1 MKENTETNK
10 QVLSLKNDLLFKRV
24 YGSDTEESKFILKS
38 LLNRILNRED
48 DPIVSIEYKNP
59 FSIEE
64 CIDEKESILDIK
76 AETNKREIID
86 IEMQI
91 VWDKD
96 MPSRLLYYHGS
107 LLRESLQKGEDYD
120 KMKKTITICI
130 TDSEAFRETDKFLS
144 EFYFME
150 KDDHFLFS
158 NMTYICCIELPKVNP
173 DGRKPEDLS
182 PLEICLEYLRCA
194 DENGSEYVEELIRRG
209 GKDLEMAQEILRKAT
224 EEEILRE
231 RALAREKFLR
241 DKLHMEN
248 RFKHGL
254 EEGYAEGHKE
264 GHAEGLKEGIR
275 NVAYNLKKS
284 GIPID
289 IIAENTG
296 LTIEEIK
303 EL

>member
-1 MKENTETNK
+1 
-10 QVLSLKNDLLFKRV
+10 
-24 YGSDTEESKFILKS
+24 
-38 LLNRILNRED
+38 
-48 DPIVSIEYKNP
+48 
-59 FSIEE
+59 
-64 CIDEKESILDIK
+64 
-76 AETNKREIID
+76 
-86 IEMQI
+86 MQI

-264 GHAEGLKEGIR
+264 GHAEGLKAGLKEGHAEGLKAGHKEGHAEGLKEGIR

-296 LTIEEIK
+296 LTIEEIE